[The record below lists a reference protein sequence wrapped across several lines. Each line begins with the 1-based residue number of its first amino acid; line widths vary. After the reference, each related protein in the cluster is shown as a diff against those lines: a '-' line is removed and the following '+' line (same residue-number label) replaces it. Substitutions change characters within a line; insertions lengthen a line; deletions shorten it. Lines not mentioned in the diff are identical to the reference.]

1 VVVTRAEEPG
11 GPLGRR
17 LATLGATVLY
27 WQVVQIRPPGDTE
40 TLERKLGKLRE
51 YDWIVFSSPRAVAA
65 VAGRVMQPS
74 DGPLIAAAGS
84 STAAALEAEGW
95 AVDLVPTEGAG
106 GEALIEEF
114 GQRQIVGGMRV
125 LFPASSI
132 ARETIPSG
140 LTRLGAQVDSLI
152 AYETVQIELDR
163 ASCLAE
169 VNAGQVHAVTFTSPS
184 TVEGLRQCLGAEP
197 FMEML
202 NEVAPVVIGSTTAQ
216 SLEDVGVARFTT
228 ADPSTLDGLVEAVVC
243 AINARSN

>member
-1 VVVTRAEEPG
+1 
-11 GPLGRR
+11 
-17 LATLGATVLY
+17 
-27 WQVVQIRPPGDTE
+27 VVQIRPPGDIK
-40 TLERKLGKLRE
+40 TLEQKLGKLRQ

-65 VAGRVMQPS
+65 VAGHVMQPS

-95 AVDLVPTEGAG
+95 EVDLVPTERAG
-106 GEALIEEF
+106 GEALVEEF
-114 GQRQIVGGMRV
+114 GRRRLGGGLRV

-140 LTRLGAQVDSLI
+140 LTRLGAKVDSVI

-163 ASCLAE
+163 TSCLAE
-169 VNAGQVHAVTFTSPS
+169 VNAGHVDAVTFTSPS

-197 FMEML
+197 FTTML

-216 SLEDVGVARFTT
+216 ALEEVGVARFTT
-228 ADPSTLDGLVEAVVC
+228 ADPSTLDGLAEAVVC